1 MNIAIITD
9 SFPPMMDGVSR
20 SALGYATALHEGGYG
35 KVLVV
40 APRMPK
46 ERYDYPFQFYG
57 FSSVG
62 LPYHEYR
69 AGLPYMPRLKKLFAE
84 LEIEVI
90 HAHSPFVSMT
100 IAAKLRRLFHVPI
113 VFTQHTK
120 WDYDI
125 SCAVPVK
132 ILQRRI
138 ERYAYRNIAKA
149 DEVWAVSRGTG
160 EYLTGRGFGGGYI
173 VMPNATDFP
182 RRDADA
188 GRIEAISRRYALPE
202 DVPVLICVCRMM
214 MYKGIGITIDALELL
229 HKNGFDFR
237 MFFVGD
243 GEDLGKAQTLVSD
256 KGLSGL
262 VHFTGRITDREELRA
277 YYNRAGLFVLP
288 SVYDNAPLTV
298 LEAAACSCP
307 SVVVRGSSTAEIIE
321 DGVNGFYCEENPQ
334 SVADAV
340 RNAFSDRERYNRVSV
355 AAAEQVYMPWDKLI
369 RRAHERYAEVKRA
382 YGERSQD
389 GGHAARGR

>member
-1 MNIAIITD
+1 MNVAIITD
-9 SFPPMMDGVSR
+9 SFPPMVDGVSR
-20 SALGYATALHEGGYG
+20 CALGYAKALHEGGYG
-35 KVLVV
+35 NVIVV

-46 ERYDYPFQFYG
+46 ARYDYPFRFYG

-69 AGLPYMPRLKKLFAE
+69 AGLPYMAKLRKLFAE
-84 LEIEVI
+84 MEIDLI

-100 IAAKLRRLFHVPI
+100 IAAKLCRALHIPVI
-113 VFTQHTK
+113 FTQHTK

-125 SCAVPVK
+125 ARAVPVK
-132 ILQRRI
+132 LLQRKI

-160 EYLTGRGFGGGYI
+160 EYLIDRGYKGGYL

-182 RRDADA
+182 RRDADPA
-188 GRIEAISRRYALPE
+188 ITERINRRYALPE

-214 MYKGIGITIDALELL
+214 MYKGIGITIDALEILRKGGL
-229 HKNGFDFR
+229 DFR

-243 GEDLGKAQTLVSD
+243 GEDLAKAQKLVSD
-256 KGLSGL
+256 KGLSGM

-277 YYNRAGLFVLP
+277 YYTRADLFVLP

-298 LEAAACSCP
+298 LEAAACACP
-307 SVVVRGSSTAEIIE
+307 SLVVRGSSTAEIIE
-321 DGVNGFYCEENPQ
+321 DGVNGYYSEESPQ

-340 RNAFSDRERYNRVSV
+340 RGIFADRERHKRVSE

-369 RRAHERYAEVKRA
+369 KRAHERYAEVKRV
-382 YGERSQD
+382 YD
-389 GGHAARGR
+389 GRL